1 MVEQEAES
9 AVDVA
14 LAHLRGDRAEEA
26 LAAADEAVGAEP
38 DDARAHYVRSL
49 VLEQLKRVPLAREAA
64 ERAAELDPAQPAFHE
79 QLGDL
84 WLDDDPLRAERAYRE
99 SLRVD
104 SWDLRGPKRARV
116 LNNLGVALS
125 AQRRGREAALAF
137 KAAHLLDPSLKE
149 AKQNAR
155 ASIRNL
161 ARGAALL
168 VGVNVLLKGAK
179 TGKHAAKLEALAPYK
194 LWFLAAMVVLL
205 AASWGI
211 WLWRRTAGMAQLAV
225 DEPELYAL
233 YRRLEAEAKGRRAE
247 A

>member
-1 MVEQEAES
+1 MGEQETEE
-9 AVDVA
+9 AVDTA
-14 LAHLRGDRAEEA
+14 LAHLRAGRAEEA
-26 LAAADEAVGAEP
+26 LAAADEAVDADP

-49 VLEQLKRVPLAREAA
+49 VLEQLKRIPLAREAA
-64 ERAAELDPAQPAFHE
+64 ERAAALDPGRPAHHE

-84 WLDDDPLRAERAYRE
+84 WLDDDPARAERHYRE
-99 SLRVD
+99 SLRTD

-116 LNNLGVALS
+116 LNDLGVALS

-168 VGVNVLLKGAK
+168 VGVNLLLKGAK
-179 TGKHAAKLEALAPYK
+179 TGKHAARLEALAPYK
-194 LWFLAAMVVLL
+194 LWFAGAMVALL

-211 WLWRRTAGMAQLAV
+211 WLWRRTAGMAQLAA

-233 YRRLEAEAKGRRAE
+233 YRRLEAEGKGRSA
-247 A
+247 AT